1 MPLIRYVKKLD
12 GSVYVIEAVGENKKH
27 QLNLV
32 SAYMQKNNSAD
43 TAQSNALTE
52 EPHAGTGLGHNVQND
67 LPSDLNITQQSEQV
81 NGQNSIGGDL
91 TNADIDQML
100 VENGLITQEQAET
113 GRSNMPAATGNIT
126 IPPNT
131 PGTYK
136 EPGTGPVRQRQFGS
150 QTAQRSDAL
159 HDDMKQYLREHSA

>member
-1 MPLIRYVKKLD
+1 MTSLAVSISDVLRSVNTERIRFFDK
-12 GSVYVIEAVGENKKH
+12 
-27 QLNLV
+27 
-32 SAYMQKNNSAD
+32 SALSGKD
-43 TAQSNALTE
+43 LALR
-52 EPHAGTGLGHNVQND
+52 
-67 LPSDLNITQQSEQV
+67 
-81 NGQNSIGGDL
+81 SIGGDL

-131 PGTYK
+131 PGTYT

-159 HDDMKQYLREHSA
+159 HDEYLREHSA